1 MKRRIFLQSMAMA
14 SLSRGIAMAA
24 DTAPAEAVD
33 YTTFDGTRMRLF
45 PWRGEKVAFLTR
57 TAGLDPKLMAG
68 LCGVFDKIH
77 AFYREAT
84 GREPAKA
91 KSLDGRLTVA
101 EVDKTCGAACG
112 YLGATGIE
120 LSPGCF
126 TELYD
131 GWQKSG
137 TIDQAPPYEFG
148 RNFWFYSPQLAYQK
162 PVSDRSVV
170 TGYAVFMRMMALD
183 AAGAKL
189 GPFRDK
195 SGAEFRK
202 IMESLVDLYEA
213 DPAMTWETTLK
224 IDAAPKNPLG
234 LNGTDLFASFCLRLA
249 RDHGGLDFVKRLWP
263 AVGTLPPAKSTPDA
277 VDRFVTA
284 ASMAARR
291 DLAATFSQ
299 RWRWPVSDAGKAAC
313 AAVKTE

>member
-1 MKRRIFLQSMAMA
+1 MNRRHFLRSFTPVLTLRA
-14 SLSRGIAMAA
+14 LAA
-24 DTAPAEAVD
+24 GEAAGTEAVD
-33 YTTFDGTRMRLF
+33 YTTFDGAKVRLY
-45 PWRGEKVAFLTR
+45 PWRGEKIAFLTQS
-57 TAGLDPKLMAG
+57 AGLDPALMAG

-84 GREPAKA
+84 GREPARA
-91 KSLDGRLTVA
+91 RIFEGRLPVA
-101 EVDKTCGAACG
+101 VVDRTCGAACG

-120 LSPGCF
+120 LTPGCF
-126 TELYD
+126 TELHD
-131 GWQKSG
+131 GWQKGG

-148 RNFWFYSPQLAYQK
+148 RNFWFYSPQLAYKK
-162 PVSDRSVV
+162 PVTDRSVV
-170 TGYAVFMRMMALD
+170 TGYAVFMRLMALD

-195 SGAEFRK
+195 SGAEFRR

-213 DPAMTWETTLK
+213 DPVLTWENTLK

-263 AVGTLPPAKSTPDA
+263 AAATRPAAQSTEDA
-277 VDRFVTA
+277 IDNFVVA
-284 ASMAARR
+284 ASMAARK
-291 DLAATFSQ
+291 DLASLFAD
-299 RWRWPVSDAGKAAC
+299 RWRWPVSTSARAAC
-313 AAVKTE
+313 AKTAQQ